1 MNGVD
6 WGARL
11 DAAVEAFM
19 EAAQRVPSGSD
30 YGFCAYA
37 DAPTAIG
44 GGIPSFC
51 WFQTREQ
58 MLATISD
65 HGLFLNP
72 PRSDVDLAATDAVVK
87 KVVAAHRRNL
97 EGLPS
102 ALNSHLTNASQFIWM
117 GSFRELCESDH
128 PQAKKV
134 RAEFRGHKG
143 IAGDPGTTKSDELA
157 SFVEFI
163 GRYGVS

>member
-1 MNGVD
+1 
-6 WGARL
+6 
-11 DAAVEAFM
+11 
-19 EAAQRVPSGSD
+19 
-30 YGFCAYA
+30 
-37 DAPTAIG
+37 
-44 GGIPSFC
+44 
-51 WFQTREQ
+51 

-143 IAGDPGTTKSDELA
+143 IAGDPGTIKSDELA